1 MITKK
6 PAAAGK
12 VRVTFAMPAAIWA
25 DTIHLVGDFNNW
37 SISATPLRQGDK
49 CWSVSLELEAGR
61 EYQYRYLINGVDWYN
76 DWQADRYAPNE
87 HGGDNS
93 VVVTVPVD
101 DFMYDYNV
109 NHHQHKVPVEVATM
123 FEEPVYETDSFG
135 DDTFATTLPL
145 EQPLFVE
152 LGGATT
158 YRYFTAS
165 SAMNAN

>member
-37 SISATPLRQGDK
+37 STSATPLQQDDE

-109 NHHQHKVPVEVATM
+109 TYHQHTFPVEVATL
-123 FEEPVYETDSFG
+123 FEEPLSDSPG
-135 DDTFATTLPL
+135 DDPFAPTLPL
-145 EQPLFVE
+145 DQPLFVE
-152 LGGATT
+152 LGGAMT